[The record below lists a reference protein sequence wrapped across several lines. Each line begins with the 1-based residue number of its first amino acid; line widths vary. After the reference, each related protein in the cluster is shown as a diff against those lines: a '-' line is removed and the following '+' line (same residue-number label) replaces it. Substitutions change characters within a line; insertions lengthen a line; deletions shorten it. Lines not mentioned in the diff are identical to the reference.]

1 MKKLFTLAL
10 VLLVAMAGYSQ
21 VRTLSHKD
29 VKHDVAT
36 MQKANGFETLQNV
49 QTEPTM
55 MRAEPTELD
64 YSTYDWQSN
73 SGAITRTITWPDGIA
88 NFAYTWASTSNYSDR
103 GTCILTYD
111 REKDEWFP
119 MGGRIENERTGF
131 GSIARYKENGI
142 VIAAHTADNLGI
154 YIAEDKDNMTPEC
167 ATGALY
173 TNNPD
178 YTHPSV
184 MTSGP
189 ERDIIHVAAAK
200 FQGSEGDVY
209 EPIRYWRSS
218 DGGQTWD
225 KECVE
230 LPFLTAEY
238 GINWGT
244 NSYYWMETTE
254 DNRIALVISNGW
266 SDGMVIYSDDNGET
280 WERKVF
286 YHHPD
291 PFGTFTEETM
301 AFAYP
306 RWTSAQWN
314 ANNELCLA
322 YEWNGVNGSAS
333 NHEGGY
339 YPGVGGVAFW
349 SEYLPFQGYNNG
361 SYGYGYDPN
370 NPLPFTHGQPFI
382 IDTAYIEQDLYA
394 SWWPW
399 SDANH
404 EMWPEYFGY
413 LSTLD
418 DDGNWEDPY
427 QATEFNIEISSDGLK
442 NHGEYNNG
450 ICAMPTLCMVPG
462 TGGSDMVA
470 VWMMMDENNVDG
482 NGRNF
487 FKLFANYS
495 GDGGL
500 TWSHMM
506 PLTND
511 FMFTNSE
518 FVYPEATVIG
528 TTLVVVA
535 QADGATGNMVNG
547 NEGNGADAN
556 DNYFQGLTFE
566 LEDLFPG
573 AGVGVP
579 EVSHNTHMSVYPNPA
594 VNQLQVVISQ
604 NADIVIYNMMGQSVM
619 SVKGNAGVNSVNI
632 SELTAGVYFVNAGN
646 DTQKLIVK

>member
-21 VRTLSHKD
+21 VRSMSHKD
-29 VKHDVAT
+29 VKHNVAT

-64 YSTYDWQSN
+64 YSTYDWQTN
-73 SGAITRTITWPDGIA
+73 AGYITRTITWPDGIA
-88 NFAYTWASTSNYSDR
+88 NFASTWASTTNYSDR
-103 GTCILTYD
+103 GTNIATYD
-111 REKDEWFP
+111 SEKDEWIP
-119 MGGRIENERTGF
+119 LGGRIENERTGF

-200 FQGSEGDVY
+200 FTAWEGEVY

-230 LPFLTAEY
+230 LPFTTPEY

-244 NSYYWMETTE
+244 NTYYWMETTE
-254 DNRIALVISNGW
+254 DNRLALVINNTW

-280 WERKVF
+280 WNRKVF

-291 PFGTFTEETM
+291 PFGTYPDSGWGFGC
-301 AFAYP
+301 P
-306 RWTSAQWN
+306 RWTSCQWN
-314 ANNELCLA
+314 ANGELCMA
-322 YEWNGVNGSAS
+322 YEWNGTNGVAS
-333 NHEGGY
+333 SEDGGY
-339 YPGVGGVAFW
+339 FPGMGGVAFW
-349 SEYLPFQGYNNG
+349 SEYLPFQGYNDG
-361 SYGYGYDPN
+361 SYGYGYDPT
-370 NPLPFTHGQPFI
+370 NPITPTHGQPFI
-382 IDTAYIEQDLYA
+382 IDSAYIYEDLYA

-399 SDANH
+399 SNANH
-404 EMWPEYFGY
+404 EMWPEYFGS
-413 LSTLD
+413 LAPLTD
-418 DDGNWEDPY
+418 EGFWEDPY
-427 QATEFNIEISSDGLK
+427 EATEFNIDVSEALGDL
-442 NHGEYNNG
+442 HGHYNCG
-450 ICAMPTLCMVPG
+450 ICAMPILCMVPG

-470 VWMMMDENNVDG
+470 VWMMMDENNMDAD
-482 NGRNF
+482 RYF

-500 TWSHMM
+500 TWSHFE
-506 PLTND
+506 PLTWD
-511 FMFTNSE
+511 FQFTNSE
-518 FVYPEATVIG
+518 FAYPQATVIG
-528 TTLVVVA
+528 NTLVVAV
-535 QADGATGNMVNG
+535 QEDGAPGTYVQSE
-547 NEGNGADAN
+547 EGASQSAN
-556 DNYFQGLTFE
+556 DNFYRGLTFE
-566 LEDLFPG
+566 LDELFPN

-594 VNQLQVVISQ
+594 VNQLQVVLSQ